1 MFKRGKIEMEMF
13 IVLITMVFTSA
24 VILFLVY
31 SGTIEVKEGASSE
44 PVLNA
49 EFLPAGREGVLAI
62 KDFDFCSYVDENL
75 NCLAEQDEFGKAEN
89 VYVRFVVESS
99 VTGGQ
104 AILLR
109 NYEMRNPSGEIIL
122 RAEQKNA
129 YNFELSSTRSTE
141 NVVFGEYFV
150 IGEDAVAGEYTLDVI
165 IENPLFEKKITLTQ
179 SFEVVDWEEQP

>member
-1 MFKRGKIEMEMF
+1 MFKQGKIEVEVF
-13 IVLITMVFTSA
+13 AVLITMVFTSA

-31 SGTIEVKEGASSE
+31 SGTIEVKEGISSE

-62 KDFDFCSYVDENL
+62 KEFDFCSYVDENL

-104 AILLR
+104 AMLLR
-109 NYEMRNPSGEIIL
+109 NYEMRNPLGEIIL
-122 RAEQKNA
+122 QAEQNNA
-129 YNFELSSTRSTE
+129 YNFELSSARSTE

-165 IENPLFEKKITLTQ
+165 IENQLIEKKITLTKT
-179 SFEVVDWEEQP
+179 FKVIDPWELP